1 MHFYCICH
9 LLLGVDSLPV
19 NIYPRNK
26 RKMVCLQEK
35 ASGVS
40 LQPRAGFTDHT
51 DLKTKHFIL
60 KKKKKNQ
67 TVSLNMAYNQS
78 PDPWCFTQLPRLPH
92 EWAFN
97 GTFITNNKHN
107 GSCGGNQR
115 VNVTRRK
122 VWPSTHSVPPP
133 SLASSWAALR
143 TSFHTLSR
151 LDFLL
156 LYPTFSYF
164 WPFYPLFLLSVNSCS
179 FLMVILHCI
188 DAPWR
193 QGSHCIM
200 GSWHVGRNNQH
211 LASDCC
217 LGSTS

>member
-1 MHFYCICH
+1 MLTHYQLIYILETKGRWCVCKKKPRVYLCSH
-9 LLLGVDSLPV
+9 GLGSPTTLIWKP
-19 NIYPRNK
+19 NI
-26 RKMVCLQEK
+26 L
-35 ASGVS
+35 SW
-40 LQPRAGFTDHT
+40 
-51 DLKTKHFIL
+51 
-60 KKKKKNQ
+60 KKKKRNQ

-122 VWPSTHSVPPP
+122 VWPSTRSVPPP